1 MKFQKLHPA
10 AQLPKQAKPGDAGY
24 DLASVA
30 EPTITPAGI
39 QVYPT
44 GVAVAVPDGHVGLIF
59 DRSGVSTNRGF
70 TRVAGVVDSS
80 YRGEILVALAHV
92 ALGGGTLMPGERI
105 AQLVVVPC
113 VMEDSEWVESLD
125 ETERGDS
132 GFGSTG
138 ER

>member
-1 MKFQKLHPA
+1 MKFQKLHPQA
-10 AQLPKQAKPGDAGY
+10 VLPKQAKPGDAGY
-24 DLASVA
+24 DLTAVA
-30 EPTITPAGI
+30 DPTITPAGI

-59 DRSGVSTNRGF
+59 DRSGVSTKRGF
-70 TRVAGVVDSS
+70 TRVAGVIDSS

-113 VMEDSEWVESLD
+113 VMEASEWVESLD

-138 ER
+138 K